1 MPNISEVARLAGV
14 STATVS
20 NHLNG
25 VRVRED
31 NAKAIDAAVR
41 ELNYHPN
48 DFARGLRTNKSMT
61 VGVILPE
68 LDNLFFTSII
78 SSVDEVLDAAGYST
92 LVCICHSD
100 TEREGRKLDF
110 LRRKKIDGLIAVP
123 CSAASDF
130 VRDLDGLP
138 VVLIDRMS
146 AIGSCCCVMSDNVS
160 AAYGAAESL
169 ISAGHKKIGLLL
181 GPDSNYTP
189 IERRSGFLAACVAHN
204 VEPRGEYIRSGSYHI
219 ESGYRMTRELLEL
232 PEPLTAIFATNKELT
247 IGALN
252 ALSELGLTPGRDLAF
267 IGFDGELVARAVN
280 QPLTV
285 VVQRVDEIG
294 RAAADTL
301 LSLISGEI
309 MQNKVI
315 RIPTELRLGES
326 VCRAKY

>member
-1 MPNISEVARLAGV
+1 M

-20 NHLNG
+20 KYLNG
-25 VRVRED
+25 VKVRED
-31 NAKAIDAAVR
+31 NAKAIADAVR
-41 ELNYHPN
+41 KLNYHPN

-78 SSVDEVLDAAGYST
+78 SSVDAVLDAAGYST

-100 TEREGRKLDF
+100 AERERRKLDF

-123 CSAASDF
+123 CTAASDF

-146 AIGSCCCVMSDNVS
+146 GIGSCCCVLSDNVS
-160 AAYGAAESL
+160 AAYGAAETL
-169 ISAGHKKIGLLL
+169 ISAGHRRIGLLL
-181 GPDSNYTP
+181 GPDSHYTP
-189 IERRSGFLAACVAHN
+189 IERRSGFLAACAAHN
-204 VEPRGEYIRSGSYHI
+204 IEPCGEYIRSGPYYI
-219 ESGYRMTRELLEL
+219 ESGYKMTRELLAL
-232 PEPLTAIFATNKELT
+232 PEPPTAIFATNNELT

-252 ALSELGLTPGRDLAF
+252 ALSESGLTLGRDISF

-280 QPLTV
+280 PPITV
-285 VVQRVDEIG
+285 VVQKVDEIG

-301 LSLISGEI
+301 LRLICGELP
-309 MQNKVI
+309 MNMVV
-315 RIPTELRLGES
+315 RIPTELRRGGSICDLNH
-326 VCRAKY
+326 